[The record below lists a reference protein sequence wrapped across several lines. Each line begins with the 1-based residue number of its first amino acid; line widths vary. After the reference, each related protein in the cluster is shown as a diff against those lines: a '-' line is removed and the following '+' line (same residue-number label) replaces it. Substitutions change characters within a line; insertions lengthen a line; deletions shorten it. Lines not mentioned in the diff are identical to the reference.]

1 MGAWVLVRIVSWL
14 VYHLKCCLVLKHFE
28 SESVLENN
36 LKVCT
41 WQFHFKKYFI
51 LFCFKQGFFLS
62 IEMVVKTF
70 NKVWG
75 TGNNNWE
82 HLRELALLGSLEHY
96 LVTSIHLL
104 LTELIGFKPLLLA
117 TSLPALFVH
126 AHTQNYL
133 NGWLWTSWKKKHQCN
148 ESTLSLTKVPVS
160 FGVSSGPFTVSPW
173 GITGLTTQMWGYL
186 PAPNI
191 KAWPR
196 SSNVICSIFLPVSF
210 TSYSIWF
217 FKILLKCVMDLG
229 ERKVGRWPNFT
240 SVYSVKAA
248 DYNSNFRECPRI
260 ISHLGRHL

>member
-1 MGAWVLVRIVSWL
+1 MTTFKSIGLELV
-14 VYHLKCCLVLKHFE
+14 C
-28 SESVLENN
+28 
-36 LKVCT
+36 
-41 WQFHFKKYFI
+41 
-51 LFCFKQGFFLS
+51 
-62 IEMVVKTF
+62 
-70 NKVWG
+70 
-75 TGNNNWE
+75 
-82 HLRELALLGSLEHY
+82 LEHY

-104 LTELIGFKPLLLA
+104 LTELIECKPLLLA

-126 AHTQNYL
+126 AHTQSYL
-133 NGWLWTSWKKKHQCN
+133 NGWLWTSWKKHYCN

-160 FGVSSGPFTVSPW
+160 SGVSSGPFTVSPW
-173 GITGLTTQMWGYL
+173 RVAGLTTQMWGYL

-191 KAWPR
+191 KACPR

-240 SVYSVKAA
+240 SIYSGKAA
-248 DYNSNFRECPRI
+248 DYNNNFPEWPST